1 MASNRECGVE
11 AQRVHTPRERTTTV
25 SLHGLTS
32 ITVGVPDVEATC
44 GYYAEFGLEPSHSAD
59 GTRHTFA
66 TVDGG
71 EQLNI
76 VAAPQRR
83 LLEICI
89 GADYPDD
96 LDRIAAN
103 LVALD
108 TEFNRTGE
116 QL

>member
-1 MASNRECGVE
+1 M
-11 AQRVHTPRERTTTV
+11 

-44 GYYAEFGLEPSHSAD
+44 GYYAEFGLEPSQHSAE

-96 LDRIAAN
+96 D
-103 LVALD
+103 
-108 TEFNRTGE
+108 
-116 QL
+116 

>member
-1 MASNRECGVE
+1 MRS
-11 AQRVHTPRERTTTV
+11 HTRERTTTV

-44 GYYAEFGLEPSHSAD
+44 GYYAEFGLEPSQHSAD

-76 VAAPQRR
+76 EPPRSGGCSSCLGRR
-83 LLEICI
+83 LPRRSRPDRGQPGRI
-89 GADYPDD
+89 GC
-96 LDRIAAN
+96 RIQPH
-103 LVALD
+103 
-108 TEFNRTGE
+108 R
-116 QL
+116 